1 LARPIAWSKSSL
13 IQYTCAASTATALG
27 VDAPLMKFWLTPVPS
42 LLARPI
48 VVPGRP
54 KAGPTALLQ

>member
-1 LARPIAWSKSSL
+1 LARPIEWSSSL
-13 IQYTCAASTATALG
+13 SQYTCAASTATALG
-27 VDAPLMKFWLTPVPS
+27 VDAPPMKFWLMPVPS

-54 KAGPTALLQ
+54 KTGPTAFVQ